1 MTTQQIKPR
10 SETVTQSDWP
20 YPGSR
25 WWKFDFHTHTP
36 ASKDTHAWQKA
47 IGSTDEV
54 TPKQWLLRYM
64 AAGIDCVAVTDHNS
78 GDWIDRLQD
87 AYKEMEQQTNEGSP
101 PDGFRELT
109 IFPGVEISVNGGFH
123 LLAIFDPEDTTRTIS
138 NLLATVGYGGTP
150 GDSDEVTTKSPK
162 EVLQAVMDS
171 GGIPIP
177 AHADQNKG
185 LLQVDPGTRKSK
197 LDANTLR
204 QVINVEGLLAVE
216 WGDISSLMPAC
227 VKEQQASRL
236 TKILG
241 SDCHSFQGNSAP
253 GSRFTWIKM
262 ETPAIEGL
270 RLALLDGNDISVQRV
285 QCGNEDS
292 LTPFATPTHFITKIE
307 IETARYM
314 GNDLAENL
322 EFNPCYNAVIGGRGT
337 GKSTIIHALRLAYRR
352 EEELELLAGP
362 LDQFKHFSRPVKE
375 RDGGGALR
383 DNTEIRVEI
392 NQDGVLHLLR
402 WRCDGNGECVEEREG
417 DADWKPSR
425 NPHINKERFP
435 VRIFSQGQIAAMA
448 GENRQAL
455 LGVIDEAAGVGDLD
469 REFEKEKNQYFTQQ
483 AKLRELHAQ
492 MQRRAEL
499 ERKRE
504 ELNQKINTLSQSP
517 HAELLKDHQQC
528 CKQQNEVAI
537 IWEQLQKMPGRIELL
552 TEELYLDDWP
562 EKIFDGE
569 RDADMLAWRADADHI
584 LKAARDGLTQVVR
597 TLDEKVRKLRDDDR
611 LANWQQRV
619 KKTQKDYEALQAS
632 LTEQGISDPQAFSHL
647 IQQRQLLG
655 EKLKQLGRIQQEYVN
670 LQAVNATQWLKVL
683 DARVAITQKR
693 KEFLTK
699 LSDNDFVRI
708 DVIGFGF
715 DARNIERNLRALLEI
730 QNEHFEKD
738 ILLMEDQKPTGG
750 LAGQLATDDKTD
762 DKKNILEDIKQKLI
776 NIDDNF
782 GGRFRKYLDRKLQR
796 AEFADHIRCW
806 FPDDDLRIEYSRR
819 GDGHDWSAIT
829 QGSQGQRSAALLAF
843 LLAFGN
849 EPLILDQPED
859 DLDNNLIYDLIVR
872 QIRENKQRRQL
883 IIVTHNPN
891 VVVNGDAE
899 MVHVLDFQNGQCRRV
914 KHGAL
919 QNKAVREEVCR
930 IMEGGREAFA
940 RRWARLGRDIR
951 DV

>member
-1 MTTQQIKPR
+1 MTMKQIKPR
-10 SETVTQSDWP
+10 SETITQSDWP

-36 ASKDTHAWQKA
+36 ASKDTRAWQTA

-54 TPKQWLLRYM
+54 TPERWLLKYM

-78 GDWIDRLQD
+78 GEWIDLLQD

-123 LLAIFDPEDTTRTIS
+123 LLAIFDPAKTTSTIS
-138 NLLATVGYGGTP
+138 GLLATVGYDGTP
-150 GDSDEVTTKSPK
+150 GDSNGVTKKSPV

-185 LLQVDPGTRKSK
+185 LLQIEPGTRKSK

-204 QVINVEGLLAVE
+204 QVMDVEGLLAVE
-216 WGDISSLMPAC
+216 WSDTSSLMPTC
-227 VKEQQASRL
+227 IKEQPADQL
-236 TKILG
+236 TKVLG
-241 SDCHSFQGNSAP
+241 SDCHSFQGNSVP

-270 RLALLDGNDISVQRV
+270 RLALLDGNDISVRRV
-285 QCGNEDS
+285 QCSNEDT
-292 LTPFATPTHFITKIE
+292 LTPFATPTHFITKVE
-307 IETARYM
+307 IESARYM
-314 GNDLAENL
+314 GNGDAEKL
-322 EFNPCYNAVIGGRGT
+322 EFNPCYNAIIGGRGT

-352 EEELELLAGP
+352 WGELKLLAGP
-362 LDQFKHFSRPVKE
+362 FDQFKHFSQPVKE
-375 RDGGGALR
+375 RDGDGALR
-383 DNTEIRVEI
+383 DQTEIRIEI
-392 NQDGVLHLLR
+392 NRDGVPHLLR
-402 WRCDGNGECVEEREG
+402 WRHDGEGECVEERKG
-417 DADWKPSR
+417 DAGWHPSR
-425 NPHINKERFP
+425 SQEINEARFP

-455 LGVIDEAAGVGDLD
+455 LGIIDEAADVGDLD
-469 REFEKEKNQYFTQQ
+469 REFEKEKNQYFTQR
-483 AKLRELHAQ
+483 AKLRELYAQ
-492 MQRRAEL
+492 MQHRTEL
-499 ERKRE
+499 ERE
-504 ELNQKINTLSQSP
+504 LAELNKKISTLSQSP
-517 HAELLKDHQQC
+517 HAQLLKDHQQC

-562 EKIFDGE
+562 EKTFDDK
-569 RDADMLAWRADADHI
+569 RNADMLAWRADADQI
-584 LKAARDGLTQVVR
+584 LKAALNALTQVVR

-611 LANWQQRV
+611 LVDWQQQVSRV
-619 KKTQKDYEALQAS
+619 RKDYEALQAS
-632 LTEQGISDPQAFSHL
+632 LAEQGISDPQAFGRL
-647 IQQRQLLG
+647 IQQRQLL
-655 EKLKQLGRIQQEYVN
+655 EDQLKQLVQIQQEHVR
-670 LQAVNATQWLKVL
+670 LQTINETQWCKVL

-693 KEFLTK
+693 REFLEDK
-699 LSDNDFVRI
+699 LSNNHFVRI
-708 DVIGFGF
+708 EVIGFGF
-715 DARNIERNLRALLEI
+715 DARNIERNLRALLDVQDER
-730 QNEHFEKD
+730 FEND

-750 LAGQLATDDKTD
+750 LAGQLAMTADK
-762 DKKNILEDIKQKLI
+762 DKKSTLEDVKKKLI
-776 NIDDNF
+776 EIDTCF
-782 GGRFRKYLDRKLQR
+782 GGHFCNYLERKLER
-796 AEFADHIRCW
+796 AEFADHILCW

-819 GDGHDWSAIT
+819 GDGHGWSAIT

-859 DLDNNLIYDLIVR
+859 DLDNYLIYDLIVR

-899 MVHVLDFQNGQCRRV
+899 MVHVLDFQNGQCQRIEY
-914 KHGAL
+914 GAL
-919 QNKAVREEVCR
+919 QDQAVREEVCR
-930 IMEGGREAFA
+930 IMEGGREAFS
-940 RRWARLGRDIR
+940 RRWARLGRDI
-951 DV
+951 